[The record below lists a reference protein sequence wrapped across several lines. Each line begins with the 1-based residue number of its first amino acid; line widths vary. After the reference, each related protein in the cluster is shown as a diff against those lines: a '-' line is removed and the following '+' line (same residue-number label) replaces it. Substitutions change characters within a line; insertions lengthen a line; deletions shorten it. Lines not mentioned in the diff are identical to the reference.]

1 MMENNRELDWR
12 HQGEQL
18 TRDFQGKAS
27 PEVLAIVKRADEE
40 LRNSGIAATAM
51 RAGEKAPDF
60 TSPNAVG
67 RPYHLA
73 DGLARGPVVVTFYRG
88 AWCPYC
94 NLQLKM
100 YQKILHQIHATGA
113 SLVAIS
119 PQTPDQSQATL
130 LHNFL
135 EYEVLSDLG
144 NRVGRAYGLVYPLN
158 GEMRKVY
165 LGFGIDLS
173 RYNGDDSWEIP
184 LPGTFVVA
192 RNAVIRLAFVDPD
205 YRKRLQPAELLAVLQ
220 KMAAEG

>member
-1 MMENNRELDWR
+1 MESNRELDLLY
-12 HQGEQL
+12 QGEQL

-27 PEVLAIVKRADEE
+27 PEVIAIMKRAAEE
-40 LRNSGIAATAM
+40 LRNSGIAATAV

-60 TSPNAVG
+60 TLPNAVG

-73 DGLARGPVVVTFYRG
+73 DGLGRGPVVVTFYRG

-100 YQKILHQIHATGA
+100 YQKILRQIHATGA

-119 PQTPDQSQATL
+119 PQTPDQSQAML
-130 LHNFL
+130 LHNYL

-158 GEMRKVY
+158 REMRQLY
-165 LGFGIDLS
+165 LDFGIDLS

-192 RNAVIRLAFVDPD
+192 QDAVIRLAFVEPD
-205 YRKRLQPAELLAVLQ
+205 YRKRLQPAVLLAVLQ
-220 KMAAEG
+220 KMAAAG